1 SDWIHP
7 GTQLLYTGRTSECAD
22 GCECITA
29 GSLHPPESYGLGLSA
44 VFCGCCYEP
53 FGPGRH
59 DAVHAR
65 LGDGLA
71 EVFAGDG
78 DLEGTA
84 HGGLMNIFC
93 GLSAVAS
100 LRPTMA
106 FPIMPER
113 ILHSLK
119 DFRFVA
125 RERAD
130 GLGIEADWR
139 GVTQCPSNAI
149 IRRDD
154 VPKHFAYRANACGRT
169 PGVFLSSPRRDRWSA
184 VHRS

>member
-1 SDWIHP
+1 MYNCWIAP
-7 GTQLLYTGRTSECAD
+7 SARELWPRLVCGFLRLLLRTLRSRA
-22 GCECITA
+22 
-29 GSLHPPESYGLGLSA
+29 
-44 VFCGCCYEP
+44 
-53 FGPGRH
+53 
-59 DAVHAR
+59 AR
-65 LGDGLA
+65 RRSCLGDGLA

-106 FPIMPER
+106 FPKMPER

-139 GVTQCPSNAI
+139 GGTQCPSNAI

-169 PGVFLSSPRRDRWSA
+169 PGVFLSRPRRDRWSA

>member
-1 SDWIHP
+1 M
-7 GTQLLYTGRTSECAD
+7 
-22 GCECITA
+22 
-29 GSLHPPESYGLGLSA
+29 
-44 VFCGCCYEP
+44 
-53 FGPGRH
+53 
-59 DAVHAR
+59 
-65 LGDGLA
+65 A

-84 HGGLMNIFC
+84 HGGLMNTFC

-106 FPIMPER
+106 FPKMPER

-130 GLGIEADWR
+130 GLGIKADWR
-139 GVTQCPSNAI
+139 GGTQCPSNAI
-149 IRRDD
+149 IR
-154 VPKHFAYRANACGRT
+154 
-169 PGVFLSSPRRDRWSA
+169 
-184 VHRS
+184 